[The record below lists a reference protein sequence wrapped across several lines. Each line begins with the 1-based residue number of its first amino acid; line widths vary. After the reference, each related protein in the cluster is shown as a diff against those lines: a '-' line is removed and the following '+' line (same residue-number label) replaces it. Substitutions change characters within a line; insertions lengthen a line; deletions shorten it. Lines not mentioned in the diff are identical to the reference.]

1 MPRAAATTI
10 LAIPARIC
18 RVVIHCPC
26 WVMPRKSKARAHV
39 INLVQTVVQNRHAQ
53 QRMQH
58 AHTVQKPTK
67 ADHIMVVPAHVHR
80 LKLCRTALSRDSC
93 AITVISR
100 VVMPV
105 SNVLRMQHVL
115 VPAMILPVI
124 RDTACKAKSV
134 SRTTRH
140 VKTASITTGQA
151 MLIVRQENIVARAV
165 RKRRLA
171 RRDALKHVLRTH
183 QAARLRPPFHPRR
196 QPHVIP
202 CVPTKI

>member
-10 LAIPARIC
+10 LALPARVC
-18 RVVIHCPC
+18 LAVIPCPC
-26 WVMPRKSKARAHV
+26 WAMPRKSKARVHV

-58 AHTVQKPTK
+58 AHTVQKHTK

-93 AITVISR
+93 AMTVISR
-100 VVMPV
+100 VVMPARH
-105 SNVLRMQHVL
+105 VLRMQHVL

-151 MLIVRQENIVARAV
+151 TLIVRRGNTVARAV
-165 RKRRLA
+165 RKPRLA
-171 RRDALKHVLRTH
+171 RRVALKHVLRTH
-183 QAARLRPPFHPRR
+183 QAA
-196 QPHVIP
+196 Q
-202 CVPTKI
+202 